1 MRWQSR
7 SHAVCKTWPAVGL
20 LTALGPAGV
29 KAQEVVD
36 LPAED
41 LPLAVDLE
49 AVYRIGSAVARS
61 EWEEFTAVRHIGFDG
76 EGNLYILDA
85 PGPEAGTRVV
95 IVDPQGRHV
104 KDFGR
109 QGEGPGEF
117 RWPRRMVV
125 WADGS
130 TLIEDVLHMGSHVF
144 GPEGDFEHMVRG
156 GVGPSLRPDPVDGNA
171 VVGVSWRREDENRRA
186 VIRFDVSSGEVRE
199 QTLVEAWVPQ
209 KGDEGGEA
217 PATLEEFVGEV
228 WGFEPALL
236 FDVLPSGGIAFADS
250 TAYAVKLTDRAGMV
264 TRILRRPIP
273 PLPATEAMK
282 RAERERRLDWHARNP
297 RTESGGGEPTA
308 EMEALTAALD
318 AAQSGRGRKHAVLP
332 RSPGHRVGARHM
344 GWHALDPEEHGTGRR
359 RAGGHRRDLGGRSLH
374 RHLPTRKPEH
384 AACLRAGWPGRVRRN
399 GRTGRSGH
407 HGGATTGRGAVSGGG
422 SCGRTNLPAGTRT
435 GACCL
440 EGGG

>member
-7 SHAVCKTWPAVGL
+7 LHAVCGAWPAVGL
-20 LTALGPAGV
+20 MAAPGAAGV
-29 KAQEVVD
+29 QAQEVVD

-41 LPLAVDLE
+41 LPLAVDLQP
-49 AVYRIGSAVARS
+49 VYRIGSAVARS
-61 EWEEFTAVRHIGFDG
+61 EWEQFTAVQHIGFDR

-95 IVDPQGRHV
+95 IVDPAGRHV

-117 RWPRRMVV
+117 QWPRRMVV

-144 GPEGDFEHMVRG
+144 GPEGDFERMVRG
-156 GVGPSLRPDPVDGNA
+156 GVGPGLRPDPVDPNT
-171 VVGVSWRREDENRRA
+171 VVGVSWRREDDNRRA

-217 PATLEEFVGEV
+217 PATLEDFVGEV

-250 TAYAVKLTDRAGMV
+250 TAYAVKLTDRSGVV

-273 PLPATEAMK
+273 PLPASEAIR
-282 RAERERRLDWHARNP
+282 RAERDRRLDWQARNP
-297 RTESGGGEPTA
+297 STTSGGGEPTA
-308 EMEALTAALD
+308 EMEALTSALAAARV
-318 AAQSGRGRKHAVLP
+318 AAVENMRFFPEVP
-332 RSPGHRVGARHM
+332 VI
-344 GWHALDPEEHGTGRR
+344 ALLRTTWDGT
-359 RAGGHRRDLGGRSLH
+359 L
-374 RHLPTRKPEH
+374 
-384 AACLRAGWPGRVRRN
+384 WVRRSTEPDASEPGAIDVISAD
-399 GRTGRSGH
+399 GRYIGTFP
-407 HGGATTGRGAVSGGG
+407 RGSLEMPHAFGPDGLVAFIETDELDVPVITVV
-422 SCGRTNLPAGTRT
+422 RLPVEVR
-435 GACCL
+435 
-440 EGGG
+440 